1 MLWINISNL
10 RRIYIMTSEERIDE
24 LEKRVRIMELKN
36 DNLGKRLDIM
46 SEQLQIVNNSLVQIY
61 GILDLQDKINRIN
74 MISKQ

>member
-1 MLWINISNL
+1 
-10 RRIYIMTSEERIDE
+10 MTSEERIDE

-61 GILDLQDKINRIN
+61 GILDL
-74 MISKQ
+74 

>member
-1 MLWINISNL
+1 MMSN
-10 RRIYIMTSEERIDE
+10 EEKILKAE
-24 LEKRVRIMELKN
+24 LLGLSNAVEKRVRIMEMKN

-74 MISKQ
+74 MMTKQ

>member
-1 MLWINISNL
+1 
-10 RRIYIMTSEERIDE
+10 MTSEERIDE

-61 GILDLQDKINRIN
+61 EPSFQVHQFFLL
-74 MISKQ
+74 MS

>member
-1 MLWINISNL
+1 
-10 RRIYIMTSEERIDE
+10 
-24 LEKRVRIMELKN
+24 MEMKN

-74 MISKQ
+74 MMTKQ

>member
-1 MLWINISNL
+1 
-10 RRIYIMTSEERIDE
+10 MTSEERIDE
-24 LEKRVRIMELKN
+24 LEKRVRIMKMKN

-74 MISKQ
+74 MMTKQ

>member
-74 MISKQ
+74 MMTKQ

>member
-1 MLWINISNL
+1 
-10 RRIYIMTSEERIDE
+10 MTSEERIDE

-36 DNLGKRLDIM
+36 DNLSERLDNM